1 MALKKSGVNF
11 IRVPLTF
18 RLPLTGVA
26 NQAGAVTFV
35 NGFSVG
41 FWASLERAFLQVVAA
56 GAGAG
61 ATQTFRVRKG
71 GPTGTIIAT
80 ITATLANQTLGASI
94 EATVTE
100 TNTSEISPNDTISIT
115 KDAGGTVFTTFDANL
130 VLVFRQAPQTRR

>member
-1 MALKKSGVNF
+1 MTLRKSGVNF
-11 IRVPLTF
+11 IRIPMSF
-18 RLPLTGVA
+18 RIPLTGVA

-35 NGFSVG
+35 DSFPIG
-41 FWASLERAFLQVVAA
+41 FWASLERAFFQVAAA

-71 GPTGTIIAT
+71 GATGTILAT
-80 ITATLANQTLGASI
+80 ITATLANQTLGAVI
-94 EATVTE
+94 AATVTE
-100 TNTSEISPNDTISIT
+100 TNTSELRPNDTITIT